1 MDTTKVVISVPK
13 ELKNAIANADP
24 NKPYDICLVC
34 DFLSHSCDGPNF
46 MAMEYCRWVEWAN
59 LRIKKM
65 GVTRAKV
72 AEEAN
77 LPLSTLNSILS
88 GRTHDIKMST
98 MRDITKV
105 LVGGS
110 WGQYPCH
117 IAALLMNSE
126 ELRVDEQIVALQ
138 QQLVAEREKSDELR
152 AKLNR
157 YHEFHE
163 KELDTVRK
171 EAQAKID
178 WLKEHSK
185 TMDGHFK
192 DQKAIVTAKEAVIVR
207 KEKTIA
213 ALCVIIALLGSLM
226 IGTLIY
232 DKTHPDMGWIQTA
245 GYSISDSSSSL

>member
-34 DFLSHSCDGPNF
+34 NFLSNTCDGPNF
-46 MAMEYCRWVEWAN
+46 MAMEYSRWVEWAN
-59 LRIKKM
+59 LRIKKL

-98 MRDITKV
+98 MRDITHV

-138 QQLVAEREKSDELR
+138 QQLIAEREKSDDLR
-152 AKLNR
+152 TKLNR
-157 YHEFHE
+157 YNEFHQ
-163 KELDTVRK
+163 KELDTVRS
-171 EAQAKID
+171 EAREKIE
-178 WLKEHSK
+178 WLKEQA
-185 TMDGHFK
+185 K
-192 DQKAIVTAKEAVIVR
+192 DHRKLAEVR
-207 KEKTIA
+207 DNTIARKDKTIA
-213 ALCVIIALLGSLM
+213 ALCVIIALLGSLI

>member
-34 DFLSHSCDGPNF
+34 NFLSNTCDGPNF
-46 MAMEYCRWVEWAN
+46 MAMEYARWVEWAN
-59 LRIKKM
+59 LRIKKL

-152 AKLNR
+152 EKLNR
-157 YHEFHE
+157 YNDFHQ

-171 EAQAKID
+171 EAQEKID
-178 WLKEHSK
+178 WLKERAK
-185 TMDGHFK
+185 VMDGHIN
-192 DQKAIVTAKEAVIVR
+192 DQKAVVEAKEASIAR

-213 ALCVIIALLGSLM
+213 TLCIIIALLGSLM

-232 DKTHPDMGWIQTA
+232 DKTHPDVGWIQA
-245 GYSISDSSSSL
+245 SGYSVSDSSGSL

>member
-13 ELKNAIANADP
+13 ELKNAISNADP

-59 LRIKKM
+59 LRIKKL

-88 GRTHDIKMST
+88 GRTRDIKMST
-98 MRDITKV
+98 MRDITHV
-105 LVGGS
+105 LVGGC

-138 QQLVAEREKSDELR
+138 QQLIAEREKSDDLR
-152 AKLNR
+152 TKLNR
-157 YHEFHE
+157 YNEFHQ
-163 KELDTVRK
+163 KELDTVRS
-171 EAQAKID
+171 EAREKIE
-178 WLKEHSK
+178 WLKEQA
-185 TMDGHFK
+185 K
-192 DQKAIVTAKEAVIVR
+192 DHRKLAEVR
-207 KEKTIA
+207 DNTIARKDKTIA

-226 IGTLIY
+226 ISSLIY
-232 DKTHPDMGWIQTA
+232 DKTPPGVGWIQTS
-245 GYSISDSSSSL
+245 GYSVPDSSSSL